1 MLFRMAIH
9 VEKCKYVE
17 RAKCKAHVLPTSILR
32 FLIPGFLE
40 DMVRACL

>member
-1 MLFRMAIH
+1 MLSSMTIH
-9 VEKCKYVE
+9 VEKCKNVE
-17 RAKCKAHVLPTSILR
+17 IIKCKACVLPTSILR